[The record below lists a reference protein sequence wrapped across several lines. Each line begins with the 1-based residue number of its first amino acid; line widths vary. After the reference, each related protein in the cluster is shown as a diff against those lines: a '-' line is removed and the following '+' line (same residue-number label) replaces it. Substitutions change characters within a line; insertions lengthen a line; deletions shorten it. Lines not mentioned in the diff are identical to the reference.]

1 MPLVISKAKSV
12 NSERERS
19 NMQKNLDGLVLKIEN
34 LSIAFGGL
42 KAVDNL
48 SFEIK
53 ENEVFGLIGPNGAG
67 KTTAFNCITQFY
79 KPNSGEILFKDRE
92 GNVHNLLDHKVH
104 EIIKLGLVRTF
115 QNVELIRELSII
127 DNVMIGAHVDF
138 KSNMVAQA
146 LRLPKARAEEKR
158 LRDEA
163 FRVLELLGISDRAMM
178 LAGGQ
183 PYGILKKVELARTLM
198 SNPKL
203 IILDEP
209 AAGLNDVETIEL
221 TKLIRKLRDEL
232 NCSILL
238 VEHDMRLVMD
248 VCDRICA
255 ISFGKF
261 LAVGTP
267 KEIKENKDV
276 QVAYLGIEVDE
287 NAK

>member
-1 MPLVISKAKSV
+1 MSQEKMLTQEI
-12 NSERERS
+12 
-19 NMQKNLDGLVLKIEN
+19 VLKVEN

-48 SFEIK
+48 SFDIK

-67 KTTAFNCITQFY
+67 KTTVFNCITQFY
-79 KPNSGEILFKDRE
+79 KPNSGSIYFKDRD
-92 GNVHNLLDHKVH
+92 GMVQNLLKHDVH
-104 EIIKLGLVRTF
+104 EIIKFGLVRTF
-115 QNVELIRELSII
+115 QNVELIKELTILE
-127 DNVMIGAHVDF
+127 NVLVGAHIDF
-138 KSNMVAQA
+138 KATILEQA
-146 LRLPKARAEEKR
+146 LRLPRARKEEKN

-163 FRVLELLGISDRAMM
+163 VRILEALGIEDRKDMP
-178 LAGGQ
+178 AGGQ

-198 SNPKL
+198 CRPKL

-209 AAGLNDVETIEL
+209 AAGLNDTETINL
-221 TKLIRKLRDEL
+221 AKTIRRIRDKF

-261 LAVGTP
+261 LALGTA
-267 KEIKENKDV
+267 KEIQINKDV
-276 QVAYLGIEVDE
+276 QAAYLGTDGDE
-287 NAK
+287 

>member
-1 MPLVISKAKSV
+1 
-12 NSERERS
+12 
-19 NMQKNLDGLVLKIEN
+19 MQNNEVDMNGLVLKIDE

-42 KAVDNL
+42 KAVDGL

-79 KPNSGEILFKDRE
+79 KPNSGAIYFKDRK
-92 GNVHNLLDHKVH
+92 GQTQNLLDHNVH

-127 DNVMIGAHVDF
+127 DNVLIGAHTDF
-138 KSNMVAQA
+138 KATIFSQA
-146 LRLPKARAEEKR
+146 FRIPKAVREEREMRAK
-158 LRDEA
+158 A
-163 FRVLELLGISDRAMM
+163 YKILETLGIEDRAN
-178 LAGGQ
+178 LPVGGQ
-183 PYGILKKVELARTLM
+183 PYGILKKVEFARSLI

-221 TKLIRKLRDEL
+221 ASRIRKIRDEL
-232 NCSILL
+232 GCSILL

-261 LAVGTP
+261 LAKGTP
-267 KEIKENKDV
+267 KEIKENKAV
-276 QVAYLGIEVDE
+276 QVAYLGIEVDHD
-287 NAK
+287 AKQ